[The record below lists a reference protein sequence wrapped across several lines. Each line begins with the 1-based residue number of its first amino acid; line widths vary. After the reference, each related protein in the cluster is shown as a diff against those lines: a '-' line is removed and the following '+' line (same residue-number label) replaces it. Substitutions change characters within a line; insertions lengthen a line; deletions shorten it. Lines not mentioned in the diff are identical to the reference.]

1 MLAKLD
7 PKHLDTLARIN
18 LRTGSTDIDTHSIGM
33 RFGIDIDTHSIG
45 TRFGTDI
52 DTHSLAYEKVGYN
65 FAGLTGAP
73 GPEFTAPTER
83 EREKDDRPLWLML
96 LPCAVL
102 DRTPGSTGQV
112 A

>member
-33 RFGIDIDTHSIG
+33 RFGTDVDTHSIG

-65 FAGLTGAP
+65 FAGLSGAP

-83 EREKDDRPLWLML
+83 EKDEKS
-96 LPCAVL
+96 V
-102 DRTPGSTGQV
+102 V
-112 A
+112 ARKAS